1 MSGINGQVISQ
12 NLSDAVERYEKALME
27 NDVQTLSQFFS
38 SDPDGI
44 PVSRVD
50 NDGLLSGKAEISDF
64 RSRRGSTPTR
74 SLKARTYRMLSRD
87 AAVVVSEF
95 DKSSGG
101 VVIQT
106 QVWERFEEQWE
117 IVSAHLTYPTP
128 AMDSRIWRVVGCPL
142 KAGMRSVGKKL
153 PLQGLSVAVKDLYGV
168 KGLAIG
174 AGSEA
179 FLTEGRP
186 QARNSWPV

>member
-87 AAVVVSEF
+87 AAVVV
-95 DKSSGG
+95 
-101 VVIQT
+101 
-106 QVWERFEEQWE
+106 
-117 IVSAHLTYPTP
+117 
-128 AMDSRIWRVVGCPL
+128 
-142 KAGMRSVGKKL
+142 
-153 PLQGLSVAVKDLYGV
+153 
-168 KGLAIG
+168 
-174 AGSEA
+174 
-179 FLTEGRP
+179 
-186 QARNSWPV
+186 